1 MRRVAR
7 LLLWLAALLIAATAA
22 GIVALVSIDP
32 NQHKDWIAAKV
43 LERTGRALSLEGD
56 IAISLHPW
64 LGLEVNGVNL
74 GHAPGFG
81 DGVFLHADYA
91 RLRVKT
97 LPLLRDK
104 YEIDTAQ
111 ARGAALNLARNE
123 QGVGN
128 WEDLVAADSDGP
140 ARAWT
145 EALSSTVI
153 GGVAVEDAMVV
164 WDDRQAAVRYE
175 VSELNATV
183 AELRYGEPIDLAL
196 SFHGRSDKPAV
207 EAAVQLDGVI
217 AYDRDGDRY
226 RVSPLNARAVIKS
239 KHLPSGE
246 TAAGLA
252 AVVEVGLDD
261 ETVRVSDLEL
271 KGLGTVVRGRLSAS
285 RMASATPSI
294 SADLEGQG
302 ADLALLF
309 KVAEVEPLA
318 SQLARLQERG
328 FQFSAKATADL
339 ERGDLELPEVSARLL
354 GATLTGAARARNFRS
369 DAPSYQGKLKA
380 RGPDLPLLMQVL
392 GQLQPG
398 SDNSLTR
405 YGKKLAGRA
414 PGAFEATAEFDGDLK
429 SGTMSIPVL
438 SAQALGLAVAGG
450 LDAKNMQ
457 SPQGTVSGALK
468 VSGAEL
474 APLLGAFDQAA
485 LAQVLQVVE
494 FNANIAGTRASV
506 AFSPLTMEAVFAGEG
521 IPNSPATVVM
531 DADATLNLDADAAT
545 LKRISLKGLGT
556 VVRGR
561 LSASR
566 IASATPSISADLE
579 GQGDDLALL
588 FKVAGVEP
596 LASQLA
602 RLQERGFEFSAKA
615 TADLERGDLELSEA
629 SARLLGATLAG
640 AARTRNF
647 RSDAPRYQGKLKARG
662 SDLPLL
668 MQALGQLQ
676 SGQDSSLTRYGKKL
690 AGRVPGAYEATAEF
704 DGDLKSG
711 TVSIPVL
718 SAQALGLAVAGG
730 LDAKNM
736 RSPQGRVSGA
746 LKVSGA
752 ELAPLLGAFDQ
763 AELVQVLRTV
773 KFNANIA
780 GTRASVAFRPLTMEA
795 VFAGEDIPNSPATVV
810 MDADATLNLDADAA
824 TLKRVSLKGLGL
836 ALSGAATARKL
847 SSEPVF
853 SGRFELQP
861 FNLRQVAEQL
871 KQPLPVVKDRQAFG
885 RLALSGRFDGGVGK
899 LKLSQLQAQLDDA
912 LMTGE
917 VSLEGLPE
925 EPAIGFNLKVDE
937 LNADRY
943 MPLTPEPAG
952 GPVAVPGGG
961 QPGAEEVVIPVDAIR
976 KLNLDGSLAVDK
988 LTVAN
993 AALSQARLSLRANAG
1008 VLRAAPVAAN
1018 LYEGRF
1024 SGDIELDVN
1033 PAIPRLSFNSSL
1045 KDIQVE
1051 PLFQDVAG
1059 QARVRGKGN
1068 FSAALSTAGGAS
1080 AALKRN
1086 LEGRIDMS
1094 FNKVAIIGFD
1104 LGKHLRQWRRFKTSD
1119 ASLSLDVKRT
1129 EATDLSELSGHAVA
1143 QAGVVRMDDLQA
1155 KAPAFRLTGKG
1166 VLADLR
1172 NDAID
1177 YRLDLKVADTGIG
1190 VGGKELSELLG
1201 VDLPVDIK
1209 GPLDDPKVE
1218 LHWGRALAALFANQI
1233 MDLIPLPNVPAILG
1247 ADEAKDDEK
1256 DKGTGLAPVDK
1267 LLKKGV
1273 NKILKKKD

>member
-32 NQHKDWIAAKV
+32 NRHKDWIAAKV

-56 IAISLHPW
+56 IAISFYPW

-128 WEDLVAADSDGP
+128 WEDLMSADSDGP

-164 WDDRQAAVRYE
+164 WDDRQAAARYE
-175 VSELNATV
+175 VFELNATV

-196 SFHGRSDKPAV
+196 SFRGRSDKPAV

-246 TAAGLA
+246 TAAGLS

-261 ETVRVSDLEL
+261 ETARVSDLEL

-302 ADLALLF
+302 DDLALLF

-339 ERGDLELPEVSARLL
+339 ERGDLELTEVSARLL
-354 GATLTGAARARNFRS
+354 GATLTGAARARDFRS

-438 SAQALGLAVAGG
+438 SAQVLGLALAGG

-474 APLLGAFDQAA
+474 APLLGAFDQAE
-485 LAQVLQVVE
+485 LAQVLRAVE

-506 AFSPLTMEAVFAGEG
+506 AFKPLTMEAVFVGEG

-545 LKRISLKGLGT
+545 LKRVSLKGLGT

-602 RLQERGFEFSAKA
+602 RLQERGFQFSAKA

-629 SARLLGATLAG
+629 SARLLGATLTG
-640 AARTRNF
+640 AARTRDF
-647 RSDAPRYQGKLKARG
+647 RSDAPSYQGKLKAQG
-662 SDLPLL
+662 PDLPLL

-690 AGRVPGAYEATAEF
+690 AGRAPGAFEAAAEF

-711 TVSIPVL
+711 TVSIPAL

-730 LDAKNM
+730 LDARNM
-736 RSPQGRVSGA
+736 QSPQGRVSGA

-763 AELVQVLRTV
+763 AELAQILRAV

-780 GTRASVAFRPLTMEA
+780 GTRAGVVFKPLTMEA
-795 VFAGEDIPNSPATVV
+795 VFAGEGIPNSPATVV

-861 FNLRQVAEQL
+861 FNLRQLAGQL
-871 KQPLPVVKDRQAFG
+871 KQPLPVVKDQQAFG
-885 RLALSGRFDGGVGK
+885 RLALSGRFDGGVGE

-937 LNADRY
+937 LNVDRY
-943 MPLTPEPAG
+943 MPLTPEPAE
-952 GPVAVPGGG
+952 GPAATPQEP
-961 QPGAEEVVIPVDAIR
+961 QPEAEVVVPVDAIR
-976 KLNLDGSLAVDK
+976 KLNLDGSLTVDK
-988 LTVAN
+988 LTIAN
-993 AALSQARLSLRANAG
+993 AALSQARLSLKANAG
-1008 VLRAAPVAAN
+1008 VLRAAPIAAN

-1051 PLFQDVAG
+1051 PLFQDVTG
-1059 QARVRGKGN
+1059 QARARGKGD

-1094 FNKVAIIGFD
+1094 FNEVAIIGFD
-1104 LGKHLRQWRRFKTSD
+1104 LGKHLRQWRRFKTGD
-1119 ASLSLDVKRT
+1119 ASLSLEVKRT
-1129 EATDLSELSGHAVA
+1129 EATGLSELSGHAVA
-1143 QAGVVRMDDLQA
+1143 QAGVFRMDDLQA

-1190 VGGKELSELLG
+1190 VGGKELSKLLG

-1218 LHWGRALAALFANQI
+1218 LHWGRALAALFANQL
-1233 MDLIPLPNVPAILG
+1233 MDLIPLPNVPGILG

-1273 NKILKKKD
+1273 DKIFKKKD